1 MNELKE
7 EQLSK
12 KEEAEKVSQIVLINS
27 PEALVSFLIE
37 ILEIDAGEEINVKDL
52 NKNNSFRVLY
62 KLLENISCLTI
73 AIEHKYVEK
82 VYRDSYYMHYS
93 CKHQNYDRYCKRLF
107 LFNGNIMQDG
117 VFPDYDIKF
126 LQKEFIGTIS
136 IRPIAERKIGR
147 SLINP
152 YFVTDREEVYLRYA
166 KYSVTISGV
175 RLYINAFPYS
185 MQDCE
190 TTTCAEITIL
200 NLLDYYSQKY
210 SEYKYLLPSDI
221 AEITKRNGFER
232 SLPTKGLG
240 YSVIT
245 KVFSEAGFY
254 PKLYRVEALR
264 EVSQFKRIMHYYIE
278 SGIPVAV
285 GVKIDDETRHS
296 IVCMGHG
303 KINYQN
309 IDKKIYGIYAQ
320 DTDEY
325 IWLIDSADL
334 SNDYIVMDDGQE
346 PYAKCEWKTIK
357 GESEFAP
364 EKHKLGKYEPDIL
377 MVPLYR
383 RMFLEAQDAYEICT
397 TVLTS
402 SKLGIKKFVPEIGNK
417 ENPVIIRLFMAS
429 ARGFKKGR
437 IGKFSHVNKE
447 ISDRYRNI
455 LFPHFVWVCELY
467 TKEGYQKNMAMGEI
481 VIDATASPYDV
492 LNSILILHYPY
503 QIVYKSLSSS
513 DVNQK
518 SSCSKEIFEK
528 VHLWEEFSGYSNLN
542 SPKLIST
549 KFIDE

>member
-346 PYAKCEWKTIK
+346 PYAKC
-357 GESEFAP
+357 
-364 EKHKLGKYEPDIL
+364 
-377 MVPLYR
+377 
-383 RMFLEAQDAYEICT
+383 
-397 TVLTS
+397 
-402 SKLGIKKFVPEIGNK
+402 
-417 ENPVIIRLFMAS
+417 
-429 ARGFKKGR
+429 
-437 IGKFSHVNKE
+437 
-447 ISDRYRNI
+447 
-455 LFPHFVWVCELY
+455 
-467 TKEGYQKNMAMGEI
+467 
-481 VIDATASPYDV
+481 
-492 LNSILILHYPY
+492 
-503 QIVYKSLSSS
+503 
-513 DVNQK
+513 
-518 SSCSKEIFEK
+518 
-528 VHLWEEFSGYSNLN
+528 
-542 SPKLIST
+542 
-549 KFIDE
+549 